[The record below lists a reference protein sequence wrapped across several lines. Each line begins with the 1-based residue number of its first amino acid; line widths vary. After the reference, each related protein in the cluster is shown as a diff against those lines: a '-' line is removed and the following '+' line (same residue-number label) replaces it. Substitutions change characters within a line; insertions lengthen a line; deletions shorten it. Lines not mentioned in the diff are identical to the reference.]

1 MIVVEIA
8 KITKNGKDSQR
19 YSTLYRLYAARQIS
33 RHGGTPPVMQDND
46 AANTIPGNG
55 DMSVQS
61 RNQHYYLQRSAQIA
75 GTEAERSH
83 LRQRILLVEDDIS
96 LAALE
101 ADILTAHGYTVVI
114 VDSGELALA
123 KIRAFVPDLV
133 ILDLELTG
141 TLNGLDV
148 LRAMRTHTAVPVL
161 FTTSAT
167 PEARK
172 ITRRSGESRLTLD
185 HLAKP
190 YSMPILLKR
199 VQRLL
204 MIASH

>member
-1 MIVVEIA
+1 
-8 KITKNGKDSQR
+8 
-19 YSTLYRLYAARQIS
+19 
-33 RHGGTPPVMQDND
+33 MQDND
-46 AANTIPGNG
+46 AANVMPGNG
-55 DMSVQS
+55 DMTVQS
-61 RNQHYYLQRSAQIA
+61 MQQPYYTRRSAQIS

-114 VDSGELALA
+114 VESGELALA
-123 KIRAFVPDLV
+123 KIRTFVPDLV
-133 ILDLELTG
+133 VLDLELTG

-148 LRAMRTHTAVPVL
+148 LRAIRAMRTHTVVPVL

-190 YSMPILLKR
+190 YSMPILLKH

>member
-1 MIVVEIA
+1 M
-8 KITKNGKDSQR
+8 
-19 YSTLYRLYAARQIS
+19 
-33 RHGGTPPVMQDND
+33 PVMQDND
-46 AANTIPGNG
+46 AAKTMPGNG
-55 DMSVQS
+55 DMSVQ
-61 RNQHYYLQRSAQIA
+61 NGNKHYYTQRSVHAS
-75 GTEAERSH
+75 GMVVERLH
-83 LRQRILLVEDDIS
+83 LRRRILLVEDDIS

-101 ADILTAHGYTVVI
+101 ADVLTAHGYTVVI

-123 KIRAFVPDLV
+123 KVRTFVPDLV
-133 ILDLELTG
+133 VLDLELTG
-141 TLNGLDV
+141 ILNGLDV

-172 ITRRSGESRLTLD
+172 ITRSSGESRLTLD

-190 YSMPILLKR
+190 YSMSILLKR

>member
-1 MIVVEIA
+1 
-8 KITKNGKDSQR
+8 
-19 YSTLYRLYAARQIS
+19 
-33 RHGGTPPVMQDND
+33 MQDND
-46 AANTIPGNG
+46 AANTMPGNG

-61 RNQHYYLQRSAQIA
+61 RNQHYYPQQSAQVS
-75 GTEAERSH
+75 GTTVEKSH

-133 ILDLELTG
+133 VLDLELTG

>member
-1 MIVVEIA
+1 M
-8 KITKNGKDSQR
+8 
-19 YSTLYRLYAARQIS
+19 
-33 RHGGTPPVMQDND
+33 PVMQDND
-46 AANTIPGNG
+46 AANTMPGNG

-61 RNQHYYLQRSAQIA
+61 RNQHYYTQRSVHASTMA
-75 GTEAERSH
+75 VERSH
-83 LRQRILLVEDDIS
+83 VRQRILLVEDDIS

-101 ADILTAHGYTVVI
+101 ADVLTAHGYTVVI
-114 VDSGELALA
+114 VDSGEMALA
-123 KIRAFVPDLV
+123 KIRSFIPDLV

-141 TLNGLDV
+141 PLNGLDV
-148 LRAMRTHTAVPVL
+148 LRTMRTHTAVPVL

-167 PEARK
+167 PEARQ

-190 YSMPILLKR
+190 FSMPILLKR

-204 MIASH
+204 MIASN